1 MLNNSLMCP
10 MTLFVSAVLFHRVTT
25 ELVANWMQNIVI
37 NILFALFT
45 QLFFV
50 QPVVRF
56 IFRIIFIN
64 KLNREEYKL
73 KEVM

>member
-1 MLNNSLMCP
+1 M
-10 MTLFVSAVLFHRVTT
+10 LFVPALLFNMIII

-37 NILFALFT
+37 NILFAFFT

-50 QPVVRF
+50 QPVV
-56 IFRIIFIN
+56 IFTN
-64 KLNREEYKL
+64 KLNRKEYKL